1 MALGKRVKEERE
13 KRGWSQ
19 ATLAAFAQV
28 QQETISALERR
39 DSKRSDYTHSLAAA
53 LGVSVEYL
61 LTGEHPVSSPG
72 QAPNT
77 PPAKP
82 SNFLRRL
89 AEFYDE
95 YEHLPPNEKELIDE
109 ALQQQAALRRLLKG
123 NNG

>member
-19 ATLAAFAQV
+19 ATLAAFAHV

-39 DSKRSDYTHSLAAA
+39 DSKRSDYTHDLAAA

-61 LTGEHPVSSPG
+61 LTGEHPPSG
-72 QAPNT
+72 DAT
-77 PPAKP
+77 AARKPPARP

-123 NNG
+123 NDG